1 MFEGLEFKSI
11 VKSVKAYSGKPFV
24 IINKS
29 DNGSL
34 SVRLNAASQKIADSI
49 CKGYSSVEY
58 MIADMCVVGIVPI
71 KEGARKSN
79 LRFGATALNG
89 AVKANHIN
97 VRIPV
102 TEHKGM
108 LVFDLRS
115 I

>member
-1 MFEGLEFKSI
+1 MYEGLEFKSI
-11 VKSVKAYSGKPFV
+11 VKSTRANSGKPFV
-24 IINKS
+24 TIDKS
-29 DNGSL
+29 NNGSL
-34 SVRLNAASQKIADSI
+34 SIRLNTASQKIADSI

-89 AVKANHIN
+89 AVKTHHIN

-102 TEHKGM
+102 IEHKGM
-108 LVFDLRS
+108 LVFDLRA